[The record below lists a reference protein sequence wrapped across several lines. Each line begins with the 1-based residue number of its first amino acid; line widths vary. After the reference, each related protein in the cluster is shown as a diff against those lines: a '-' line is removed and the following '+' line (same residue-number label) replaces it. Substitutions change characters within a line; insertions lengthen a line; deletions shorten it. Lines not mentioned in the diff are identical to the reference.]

1 MICVSKDDT
10 KIYNHYCQFHV
21 WRSPDDIMK
30 FYRSFTKYSNVT
42 KLKVLRKKKSLNPLT
57 HIKQYVINS
66 KDTSSKKVNSKHPVN
81 VNIFNGCSQSSTR

>member
-1 MICVSKDDT
+1 MICFSKDDT

-30 FYRSFTKYSNVT
+30 FHRSFTKYSNVT
-42 KLKVLRKKKSLNPLT
+42 KLKVLRKKKITEPINT
-57 HIKQYVINS
+57 YKQYVINS

-81 VNIFNGCSQSSTR
+81 VKIFNGCSQSSTR